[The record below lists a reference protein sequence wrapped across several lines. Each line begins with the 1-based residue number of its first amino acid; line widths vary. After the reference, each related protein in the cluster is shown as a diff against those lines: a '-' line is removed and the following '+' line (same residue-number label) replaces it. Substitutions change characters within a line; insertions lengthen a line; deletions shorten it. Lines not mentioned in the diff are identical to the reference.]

1 MFSTVSIAT
10 APLLIGPVELPG
22 LLKGRAYLEQYDS
35 GALAI
40 RITCVDDAL
49 IGEQLYGMFSI
60 RPAAG
65 VADTLRPW
73 EFLAHVRAENAQL
86 SATLAASDLFE
97 HVRGVQLRSNGNSAG
112 GELLPT
118 WRVAAEKLPPEL
130 RAAASARFGWP
141 KNYERNRRVLPSQLP
156 EIVKLEEPLTDDELA
171 NRHGARAADP
181 PSCGAR
187 ARGGNVA

>member
-1 MFSTVSIAT
+1 MQPERPTLSTESAFA
-10 APLLIGPVELPG
+10 APLLIGAVELPG
-22 LLKGRAYLEQYDS
+22 LLKGRAYVEQYDS

-49 IGEQLYGMFSI
+49 IGEQVYGMFSI

-65 VADTLRPW
+65 VAETLRPW

-86 SATLAASDLFE
+86 SATLAASGLFE
-97 HVRGVQLRSNGNSAG
+97 HVRGVQLRPNGDSAS

-118 WRVAAEKLPPEL
+118 WRVAGEKLPAEL

-141 KNYERNRRVLPSQLP
+141 ENYERNRRVLPSHLP
-156 EIVKLEEPLTDDELA
+156 EIVKLEEPLIDDALA
-171 NRHGARAADP
+171 DGRRREG
-181 PSCGAR
+181 C
-187 ARGGNVA
+187 

>member
-1 MFSTVSIAT
+1 MQPEQPTLSTGSLFPT
-10 APLLIGPVELPG
+10 PLLIGAVGLPG

-49 IGEQLYGMFSI
+49 ASEQIYGMFSI

-65 VADTLRPW
+65 VAETLRPW

-86 SATLAASDLFE
+86 SATLAASGLFE
-97 HVRGVQLRSNGNSAG
+97 HVRGVQLRPNGDSAG

-118 WRVAAEKLPPEL
+118 WRVAGEKLPNEL

-141 KNYERNRRVLPSQLP
+141 ENYERNRKVLPSHLP
-156 EIVKLEEPLTDDELA
+156 EIVKLEEPLVDDEP
-171 NRHGARAADP
+171 ADD
-181 PSCGAR
+181 SGR
-187 ARGGNVA
+187 QGG